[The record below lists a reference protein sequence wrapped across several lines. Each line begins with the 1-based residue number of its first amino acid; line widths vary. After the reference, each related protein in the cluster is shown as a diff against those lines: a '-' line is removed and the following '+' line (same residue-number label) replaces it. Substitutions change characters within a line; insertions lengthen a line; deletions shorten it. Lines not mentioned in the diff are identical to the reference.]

1 MGEVNVLAPNAQ
13 NIFQLKL
20 ICYMSNRECLA
31 LNVLALI
38 KNNKFNYLLFV
49 NYFLLYSTH
58 IHNALHGA
66 SAHLPAE
73 LRAKVR
79 RLAVASLST
88 PGPQISR

>member
-1 MGEVNVLAPNAQ
+1 MPASTSASPLVGEV
-13 NIFQLKL
+13 
-20 ICYMSNRECLA
+20 
-31 LNVLALI
+31 NVLALI

-73 LRAKVR
+73 LRAKVQ
-79 RLAVASLST
+79 RLAVSLRTSGPTVYPST
-88 PGPQISR
+88 SRWLGLTPR